1 MIKFSINT
9 KSASCEVALDA
20 GIDQLSDFCPH
31 DRVIV
36 ITDDT
41 VNALYA
47 SSLPYPVISFSPGEP
62 NKTLDT
68 VRALYDQF
76 LELGVDRSSFIVA
89 VGGGLVCDVAG
100 FVASTY
106 MRGIPFGFVPS
117 TLLAQ
122 VDAAIGG
129 KNGVN
134 RHGYKNLIGTINQPR
149 FVLCD
154 PQLLKTLPE
163 RELKCGFAEII
174 KHAVIAD
181 SEHFNFL
188 NENCSALLSLQTDV
202 LIESIKRSIE
212 IKASIVGQD
221 ETEQGLRR
229 LLNFGHTLGHA
240 VEKTTAL
247 RHGEAVSVGMIFATK
262 LSEKLGLLSDSKVEK
277 IRSLIEKFGLPT
289 NQALDHNAVIDAIDK
304 DKKREK
310 ETLRFVLLDDI
321 GHAIDREIER
331 KELERLIHD
340 LC

>member
-9 KSASCEVALDA
+9 KSASCEVVLDA
-20 GIDQLSDFCPH
+20 RIDQLSDFCPH

-106 MRGIPFGFVPS
+106 MRGIPFGSVPS

-181 SEHFNFL
+181 SEYFNFL
-188 NENCSALLSLQTDV
+188 NANCFALLSLQTDV

-212 IKASIVGQD
+212 IKATIVGQD

-247 RHGEAVSVGMIFATK
+247 HHGEAVSVGMIFATI

-277 IRSLIEKFGLPT
+277 IRALIEKFGLPT
-289 NQALDHNAVIDAIDK
+289 RQELDQKAIIEAIGK
-304 DKKREK
+304 DKKRAD

-321 GHAIDREIER
+321 GHAIDREIEQ
-331 KELERLIHD
+331 KELELWIND